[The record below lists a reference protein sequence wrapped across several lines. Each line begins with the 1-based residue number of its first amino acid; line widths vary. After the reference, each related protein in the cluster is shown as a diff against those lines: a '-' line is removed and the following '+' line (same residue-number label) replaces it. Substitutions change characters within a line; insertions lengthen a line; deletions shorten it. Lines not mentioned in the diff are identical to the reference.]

1 MQVEGRLA
9 SSIERLQDS
18 QDSVWT
24 FEAAEPARPSGWMRK
39 AWQRWA
45 AQRRS
50 ARPIGNVDDAERS
63 EATTLPE
70 PGRGKALREAH
81 RALRDRMRAQRSLRQ
96 VLPHLYFVERSL
108 SRQGSLALM
117 EVPVWVLQR
126 ALQQLSRLPADS
138 LAEREQFSVLQQRV
152 VEAIASRSIRSTQ
165 PLRRPESPDSFMG
178 GLDSQFDGRSQ
189 SQSGPGGLEISEVPR
204 SVYDDLLQGTL
215 PSRDEAANHDTPS
228 GDDNAWTGWRR
239 T

>member
-1 MQVEGRLA
+1 VA

-24 FEAAEPARPSGWMRK
+24 FEDVEPPAKSSSWMLK

-45 AQRRS
+45 GQRRS
-50 ARPIGNVDDAERS
+50 ARPATGKGDVEGPEAE
-63 EATTLPE
+63 APPE
-70 PGRGKALREAH
+70 PGRGKALRQAH
-81 RALRDRMRAQRSLRQ
+81 VALRERMRVQRGLRQ

-138 LAEREQFSVLQQRV
+138 LTEREQFSLLQQRL
-152 VEAIASRSIRSTQ
+152 VEAIASRSRQSAQ
-165 PLRRPESPDSFMG
+165 PQPQRRVDSPDSFMG
-178 GLDSQFDGRSQ
+178 GIDSQFDGRSAFQ
-189 SQSGPGGLEISEVPR
+189 TGHGGLEISEVPH

-215 PSRDEAANHDTPS
+215 PSRDEAANHDTPG
-228 GDDNAWTGWRR
+228 GDDNPWTGWRR
-239 T
+239 G

>member
-1 MQVEGRLA
+1 MA

-24 FEAAEPARPSGWMRK
+24 FEDVEPPAKSSSWMRK

-45 AQRRS
+45 GQ
-50 ARPIGNVDDAERS
+50 GRS
-63 EATTLPE
+63 ERPVSSKGEAEGQQAEAPSE
-70 PGRGKALREAH
+70 PGRGKALRQAH
-81 RALRDRMRAQRSLRQ
+81 VALRERMRVQRGLRQ

-108 SRQGSLALM
+108 SRQGSMALM

-138 LAEREQFSVLQQRV
+138 LTEREQFSLLQQRL
-152 VEAIASRSIRSTQ
+152 VEAIASRSRHAAQ
-165 PLRRPESPDSFMG
+165 PQRRVDSPDSFMG
-178 GLDSQFDGRSQ
+178 GIDSQFDGRSAFQ
-189 SQSGPGGLEISEVPR
+189 TGHGGLEISEVPH

-215 PSRDEAANHDTPS
+215 PRRDEAANHAKPVE
-228 GDDNAWTGWRR
+228 DDDSAWSGWRLS
-239 T
+239 